1 MIKYFCLGILLII
14 TTYYTT
20 VLCCGVLLICP
31 VFFIS
36 PRILEVTMDELKK
49 NQIHTAEITGYSSTG
64 SGVCRIN
71 GRAVF
76 VEQAIVGETWEI
88 LILKVT
94 SSAVFGKGFKLLTPS
109 AERVSPVCP
118 IFGKCGGCDLMHMSY
133 DEELRFKLARVNDA
147 IRHVAGLPFCID
159 EIIGADEGKTLRY
172 RNKAIFAVGQDD
184 NGSAVTGFFRERSH
198 SIIPAD
204 DCLIQTELSVRC
216 AAALRA
222 FMDKTGTSAYDE
234 STGKGQIRHIFTRC
248 SLKYPQSVACIVSA
262 RGLHEKTEQLVSF
275 MREKCP
281 ELTGIVLCIN
291 KTTGNTV
298 LGGEFHT
305 LWGSEFIEDELCGLR
320 FKISPM
326 SFYQINPLQAEKL
339 FMRALDYA
347 SPDGAGTVLDLYCG
361 TGTISLCLARGAKFV
376 YGAEIEPSAV
386 ENARSNADAN
396 GINNA
401 EFILGDAGEAAKKL
415 VQSGVSPDAVVVD
428 PPRKGLSLDVIEE
441 ICTLSPS
448 RVVYVSCDPA
458 TLARDMKLFAER
470 GYLPQKGTAVDMF
483 PKTSHV
489 ETVVLMSKVK

>member
-1 MIKYFCLGILLII
+1 
-14 TTYYTT
+14 
-20 VLCCGVLLICP
+20 
-31 VFFIS
+31 
-36 PRILEVTMDELKK
+36 MDELKK

-64 SGVCRIN
+64 AGVCRIL

-76 VEQAIVGETWEI
+76 VERAIVGEIWEI

-94 SSAVFGKGFKLLTPS
+94 STAVFGKGLKLIKPS
-109 AERVSPVCP
+109 AKRISPACP

-133 DEELRFKLARVNDA
+133 EEELSFKLARVNDA
-147 IRHVAGLPFCID
+147 LHHVAGLDFSID

-172 RNKAIFAVGQDD
+172 RNKAIFAVGHDD
-184 NGSAVTGFFRERSH
+184 SGSTVTGFFRERSH

-216 AAALRA
+216 AAALCD
-222 FMDKTGTSAYDE
+222 FMDKTGTTAYDE
-234 STGKGQIRHIFTRC
+234 STGKGQIRHIYTRC

-262 RGLHEKTEQLVSF
+262 RGLHENTEELVRF
-275 MREKCP
+275 MRESCP

-291 KTTGNTV
+291 KSTGNTV
-298 LGGEFHT
+298 LSGEFHT

-320 FKISPM
+320 FRISPM

-339 FMRALDYA
+339 YMRALEYA

-386 ENARSNADAN
+386 DNARANAEAN
-396 GINNA
+396 GIKNA

-415 VQSGVSPDAVVVD
+415 VLSGISPDAVIVD
-428 PPRKGLSLDVIEE
+428 PPRKGLSIEVIDE
-441 ICTLSPS
+441 IYALSPS

-458 TLARDMKLFAER
+458 TLARDLKIFAQR
-470 GYLPQKGTAVDMF
+470 GFIIKSGTAVDMF
-483 PKTSHV
+483 PKCAHV
-489 ETVVLMSKVK
+489 ETVVLMSRVKE